1 VSTDAY
7 VMNGYRLTNLMMTGQ
22 TSQVW
27 EATQEL
33 TGRRYALKML
43 LPERAREPEHRK
55 YIDIEAKVGKQLQ
68 HPKIIKVFEYFREK
82 DNPHFVMEF
91 FPGANLKQRI
101 MHVWSEA
108 GAAGRNVEKDKQ
120 KSQHILTNAQQIIE
134 QAAEALAYMHDKG
147 WLHKD
152 IKPDNLLVNGIG
164 EVRLIDFALAERIRR
179 WFGRG
184 PVQGTRSYM
193 SPEQIRNERLDQR
206 ADAYS
211 FGCTVYELL
220 TGRPPFRADSPKAL
234 LEKHLYEK
242 PRTPRSSNPDLTPE
256 VEHLILQMLSKNRK
270 DRLDNMHEFLAKFRG
285 TKIFSKDAKCVG

>member
-1 VSTDAY
+1 MSTDAY
-7 VMNGYRLTNLMMTGQ
+7 VLSGYRLTNLMMTGQ

-27 EATQEL
+27 EAIQEI
-33 TGRRYALKML
+33 TGRRYALKKL

-55 YIDIEAKVGKQLQ
+55 YLETEAKVGRVLH
-68 HPKIIKVFEYFREK
+68 HPKIIKVFEYFPDKE
-82 DNPHFVMEF
+82 DPHFIMEF

-101 MHVWSEA
+101 MHVWSTA
-108 GAAGRNVEKDKQ
+108 GGAGRDVEKDRK
-120 KSQHILTNAQQIIE
+120 KSEFILTNASQIIE

-152 IKPDNLLVNGIG
+152 IKPDNILVNGVG
-164 EVRLIDFALAERIRR
+164 EVRLIDFALAAPVRK

-193 SPEQIRNERLDQR
+193 APEQIRNERLDPR
-206 ADAYS
+206 TDAYS
-211 FGCTVYELL
+211 FACTVFELL

-242 PRTPRSSNPDLTPE
+242 PRTPRSINPALTEEMDDL
-256 VEHLILQMLSKNRK
+256 IMRMLSKNRK

-285 TKIFSKDAKCVG
+285 INIFSKDAK